1 MTIKQVASVAEGD
14 VGVVDGAGAR
24 NQSDSKSKERNED
37 LSPAHR
43 VAQHGRIIQLL
54 GLAQKLTE
62 KHWIGAIVI
71 ALVGLAL
78 KLALIAS
85 DAFPFNSDEAI
96 VGLMARHILN
106 GQWPAFFYGQ
116 AYMGSLDAS
125 LAALGFALLG
135 EAVWVIRLLQ
145 ALLYLATILTTAA
158 LGWSIYRNAW
168 VAWVAAALLAVP
180 SVNVMLYTTVSLGGY
195 GEALLIG
202 NLLMLL
208 ALRVW
213 RQGKGFA
220 LWGFLAGIGF
230 WAFGLTLV
238 FTIPTGYWVLRKAWN
253 NKSKL
258 AIAVAAFLLGA
269 LPWIMEAVR
278 QGFGPF
284 LAELLGGAIS
294 GASSGGLSSIFQHL
308 VNLLLFGPTV
318 VFGLRPPW
326 SAELIA
332 VPLAP
337 MVLIFWLL
345 VLAYGATR
353 LKVHDEART
362 GRWLL
367 VGVMA
372 TLVAGFLLTP
382 FGADP
387 SGRYFLPLAVPLA
400 LMAGELFTA
409 LLIPRVRRWA
419 YVALG
424 LVLIFNLW
432 GSVQT
437 ASKNPPG
444 ITTQFDPIAQVDHS
458 HLPELIK
465 FLEVEGE
472 STGYTN
478 YWVAY
483 PLAFLSGERLIYTP
497 RLPYHQDF
505 RYTDRDDR
513 YAPYGEVVAQS
524 SSTAFITTHFPELN
538 QILGESLVQREIEF
552 ERTEIGPYTV
562 FHGLSESIG
571 PDQLGVFLGP

>member
-14 VGVVDGAGAR
+14 VSVIDGAGAG
-24 NQSDSKSKERNED
+24 NQSDAKSKERNED
-37 LSPAHR
+37 LGPAHR
-43 VAQHGRIIQLL
+43 VAHHGRIIQLPR
-54 GLAQKLTE
+54 LAQKLTD
-62 KHWIGAIVI
+62 KYWIGAILI
-71 ALVGLAL
+71 AVVGLAL
-78 KLALIAS
+78 KLGLMAS
-85 DAFPFNSDEAI
+85 GAFPFNSDEAI

-106 GQWPAFFYGQ
+106 GAWPAFFYGQ

-125 LAALGFALLG
+125 LVALGFALLG

-145 ALLYLATILTTAA
+145 ALLYVSTILTTAA
-158 LGWSIYRNAW
+158 LGWSIFRNAW
-168 VAWVAAALLAVP
+168 VAWVAAALLAIP

-213 RQGKGFA
+213 RQGRGFA
-220 LWGFLAGIGF
+220 LWGFLAGLGF

-238 FTIPTGYWVLRKAWN
+238 FTIPTGYLVLRKAWHT
-253 NKSKL
+253 KSKFV
-258 AIAVAAFLLGA
+258 IAVAAFLLGA
-269 LPWIMEAVR
+269 IPWILEAVG
-278 QGFGPF
+278 QGFSPF
-284 LAELLGGAIS
+284 LTELLGGAIS
-294 GASSGGLSSIFQHL
+294 GASSGGLSSILQHL

-318 VFGLRPPW
+318 IFGLRPPW

-332 VPLAP
+332 VPIALI
-337 MVLIFWLL
+337 VLIFWLA
-345 VLAYGATR
+345 VLAYGVTR
-353 LKVHDEART
+353 LKVHDEARI

-367 VGVMA
+367 FGVMS
-372 TLVAGFLLTP
+372 TLLAGFLVTS

-400 LMAGELFTA
+400 LIAGELFTE
-409 LLIPRVRRWA
+409 LLTPRVGKWA
-419 YVALG
+419 YAVLG
-424 LVLIFNLW
+424 LVLFFNLW
-432 GSVQT
+432 GTVQA

-458 HLPELIK
+458 YLPELIN
-465 FLEVEGE
+465 FLDSEGE

-497 RLPYHQDF
+497 RLPYHRDF

-513 YAPYGEVVAQS
+513 YAPYGEVVGQS
-524 SSTAFITTHFPELN
+524 SSRAFITTQFPELN
-538 QILGESLVQREIEF
+538 QVLRESLVRREIEF
-552 ERTEIGPYTV
+552 AVTEIGPYTV

-571 PDQLGVFLGP
+571 PDQLGVYLAP

>member
-1 MTIKQVASVAEGD
+1 
-14 VGVVDGAGAR
+14 
-24 NQSDSKSKERNED
+24 
-37 LSPAHR
+37 LP
-43 VAQHGRIIQLL
+43 

-62 KHWIGAIVI
+62 KYWIVAILI
-71 ALVGLAL
+71 ALVGLAF

-85 DAFPFNSDEAI
+85 NAFPFNSDEAI

-106 GQWPAFFYGQ
+106 GEWPVFFYGQ

-125 LAALGFALLG
+125 LAAVGFALLG

-145 ALLYLATILTTAA
+145 ALLYVATILTTAV

-180 SVNVMLYTTVSLGGY
+180 SVNVTLYTTVSLGGY

-208 ALRVW
+208 ALQVR
-213 RQGKGFA
+213 RKGKGFA
-220 LWGFLAGIGF
+220 LWGFLAGLGF
-230 WAFGLTLV
+230 WAFGLTLI
-238 FTIPTGYWVLRKAWN
+238 FTIPAGFLVARKAWHT
-253 NKSKL
+253 KSKL
-258 AIAVAAFLLGA
+258 VVAFASFLLGA
-269 LPWIMEAVR
+269 LPWIFEAVR
-278 QGFGPF
+278 QGFSPF
-284 LAELLGGAIS
+284 LTELLGGAIS
-294 GASSGGLSSIFQHL
+294 GASSGGISSVLQHF

-332 VPLAP
+332 LPLAA
-337 MVLIFWLL
+337 VALIFWLL
-345 VLAYGATR
+345 VIVYGVTR
-353 LKVHDEART
+353 LKVHDEARA

-367 VGVMA
+367 FGVMV
-372 TLVAGFLLTP
+372 TLLAGFLLTP

-387 SGRYFLPLAVPLA
+387 SGRYFLPLAVPMA

-409 LLIPRVRRWA
+409 LLMPRVGRWA
-419 YVALG
+419 FAALG

-432 GSVQT
+432 GIVQT
-437 ASKNPPG
+437 AGQNPPG

-458 HLPELIK
+458 YLPELIE
-465 FLEVEGE
+465 FLDAEGE

-483 PLAFLSGERLIYTP
+483 PLAFLSDERLIFTP

-513 YAPYGEVVAQS
+513 YAPFGEVVTQS
-524 SSTAFITTHFPELN
+524 PTRAFITTNFAELN
-538 QILGESLVQREIEF
+538 QILGESLDQHKIEF
-552 ERTEIGPYTV
+552 EVTEIGPYTV
-562 FHGLSESIG
+562 FHGLSEVID
-571 PDQLGVFLGP
+571 PNQLGVYLGP

>member
-1 MTIKQVASVAEGD
+1 MTIKQVTGVAESD

-24 NQSDSKSKERNED
+24 YQSDSKSKEWNED

-43 VAQHGRIIQLL
+43 VAQHGRIIQLP
-54 GLAQKLTE
+54 GLAQKLSE
-62 KHWIGAIVI
+62 KYWIVAILI
-71 ALVGLAL
+71 ALVGLAF

-85 DAFPFNSDEAI
+85 NAFPFNSDEAI

-106 GQWPAFFYGQ
+106 GEWPVFFYGQ

-125 LAALGFALLG
+125 LAAVGFALLG

-145 ALLYLATILTTAA
+145 ALLYVATILTTAV

-180 SVNVMLYTTVSLGGY
+180 SVNVTLYTTVSLGGY

-208 ALRVW
+208 ALQVR
-213 RQGKGFA
+213 RKGKGFA
-220 LWGFLAGIGF
+220 FWGFLAGLGF
-230 WAFGLTLV
+230 WAFGLTLI
-238 FTIPTGYWVLRKAWN
+238 FTIPAGFLVARKAWRT
-253 NKSKL
+253 KSKL
-258 AIAVAAFLLGA
+258 VVAVASFLLGA
-269 LPWIMEAVR
+269 LPWIFEAVR
-278 QGFGPF
+278 QGFSPF
-284 LAELLGGAIS
+284 LTELLGGAIS
-294 GASSGGLSSIFQHL
+294 GASSGGISSVLQHI

-332 VPLAP
+332 LPLAAAA
-337 MVLIFWLL
+337 LIFWLM
-345 VLAYGATR
+345 VIVYGVTR

-367 VGVMA
+367 FGVMV
-372 TLVAGFLLTP
+372 TLLAGFLLTP

-387 SGRYFLPLAVPLA
+387 SGRYFVPLAVPMA
-400 LMAGELFTA
+400 LMAGELFAA
-409 LLIPRVRRWA
+409 LLIPRVGSWA
-419 YVALG
+419 FAALG

-432 GSVQT
+432 GSAQT
-437 ASKNPPG
+437 AGQNHPG

-458 HLPELIK
+458 YLPELIE
-465 FLEVEGE
+465 FLDAEGE

-483 PLAFLSGERLIYTP
+483 PLAFLSDERLIFTP

-513 YAPYGEVVAQS
+513 YAPFGEVVTRS
-524 SSTAFITTHFPELN
+524 PTRAFITTNFAELN
-538 QILGESLVQREIEF
+538 QILGESLDQHKIEF
-552 ERTEIGPYTV
+552 EVTEIGPYTV
-562 FHGLSESIG
+562 FHGLSEVID
-571 PDQLGVFLGP
+571 PNQLGVYLGP